1 MRRSTRSNI
10 LAVSYSKGSIMRD
23 TMLFTMDDQEQLFD
37 VGGPQPKKKKV
48 RGPSAQNKSQRA
60 KSLLVDDALKEQVY
74 LYWVSVMRQGKRAP
88 AGLDENRKTRIGWA
102 VHDFGVED
110 CFRAIDGCAASE
122 WHMGRNKENARH
134 DDLDLIFR
142 DVERVERFIGLAPKD
157 VGGVDW

>member
-1 MRRSTRSNI
+1 
-10 LAVSYSKGSIMRD
+10 MRD

-102 VHDFGVED
+102 VHDFGV
-110 CFRAIDGCAASE
+110 
-122 WHMGRNKENARH
+122 
-134 DDLDLIFR
+134 
-142 DVERVERFIGLAPKD
+142 
-157 VGGVDW
+157 